1 MEKGQKYSQNRVTRL
16 QENLVFYMQQLMR
29 DTTNFH
35 FKKRL
40 RGIYKLFSNMTMAI
54 R

>member
-1 MEKGQKYSQNRVTRL
+1 
-16 QENLVFYMQQLMR
+16 MR

-54 R
+54 RWKRINYLLEEGNDWESRRS